1 MSRIRF
7 LSNFTMLNGKPLKE
21 TLIDLTR
28 VIVFIVIVY
37 YLIEALVGT

>member
-1 MSRIRF
+1 
-7 LSNFTMLNGKPLKE
+7 MLNGKPLKE
-21 TLIDLTR
+21 TLIDLIR

>member
-1 MSRIRF
+1 
-7 LSNFTMLNGKPLKE
+7 MLNGKPFKE

-37 YLIEALVGT
+37 YFIGAFVGA